1 MYLHWYLHC
10 FCNQLSYV
18 FREFSSNEM
27 AEELARADELRRKEA
42 DRLRSEMEDEK
53 KAQGNSITQ
62 MFDRL
67 KGENENRKM
76 EIHGE
81 NRKDGQ
87 NLVKTLYGSPPP
99 KRIKKCEQSG
109 LFLLSTAECNNRLLC
124 SAHLVY

>member
-1 MYLHWYLHC
+1 
-10 FCNQLSYV
+10 
-18 FREFSSNEM
+18 M
-27 AEELARADELRRKEA
+27 AEALARADELRRKEA

-81 NRKDGQ
+81 NSQKIFPSRHKKPM
-87 NLVKTLYGSPPP
+87 NASP
-99 KRIKKCEQSG
+99 
-109 LFLLSTAECNNRLLC
+109 N
-124 SAHLVY
+124 

>member
-1 MYLHWYLHC
+1 MDWVDFRYRGDRLLA
-10 FCNQLSYV
+10 NV

-81 NRKDGQ
+81 NSQK
-87 NLVKTLYGSPPP
+87 NISK
-99 KRIKKCEQSG
+99 QS
-109 LFLLSTAECNNRLLC
+109 
-124 SAHLVY
+124 

>member
-1 MYLHWYLHC
+1 
-10 FCNQLSYV
+10 
-18 FREFSSNEM
+18 M

-81 NRKDGQ
+81 KSRNMYLPSMVLNNSRNIFQ
-87 NLVKTLYGSPPP
+87 NCHKKPKNASP
-99 KRIKKCEQSG
+99 
-109 LFLLSTAECNNRLLC
+109 N
-124 SAHLVY
+124 

>member
-1 MYLHWYLHC
+1 
-10 FCNQLSYV
+10 
-18 FREFSSNEM
+18 M

-81 NRKDGQ
+81 NQKDCQNTYKIPMEVPLRK
-87 NLVKTLYGSPPP
+87 
-99 KRIKKCEQSG
+99 
-109 LFLLSTAECNNRLLC
+109 
-124 SAHLVY
+124 